1 MIEVEWIG
9 IVLSTVICLVFTVY
23 FVKRASKGTRNTL
36 DSLGRS
42 LDQGILDINEQLKPI
57 IDANSRAM
65 GVVSRLSDS
74 GKMDKAIESRIG
86 KDLIG
91 QNEDVLEMIKMAFP
105 NVAEYI
111 ESHPEAITKLM
122 PRLNTLISDPE
133 ARKRL
138 NLDLSGT
145 KSDIKRIWEDERD

>member
-1 MIEVEWIG
+1 MIDLIPIG
-9 IVLSTVICLVFTVY
+9 IVLSTVISLVFTVY

-36 DSLGRS
+36 EDLGRQ
-42 LDQGILDINEQLKPI
+42 LKQGILDINEQLKPI

-74 GKMDKAIESRIG
+74 GKMDKALESRIG
-86 KDLIG
+86 KDLMG
-91 QNEDVLEMIKMAFP
+91 QNEDILEVIKMAFP

-111 ESHPEAITKLM
+111 EDHPEAITKLM

-138 NLDLSGT
+138 NLDLSGA
-145 KSDIKRIWEDERD
+145 KSDLSRIWEDERG